1 MSHYF
6 SHHKTRHNVY
16 NILQN
21 NSFDSKT
28 NRWVD
33 WFLIALIVANV
44 IAVVIESVD
53 AWYYPNEMLFKW
65 FEYFSLFVFSVEYL
79 LRMWSVVEER
89 PDISGIKQRLL
100 WIKSPGAIIDLL
112 AILPGLLS
120 FFIAID
126 LRFLRILR
134 LFRLLKLTR
143 YFPSIKVIFVV
154 LEKEKSAFQAVVFIL
169 SILII
174 TAASGIYLLENQA
187 QPEEFES
194 IPQSMWWAVVTL
206 TTVGY
211 GDVVPI
217 TTAGKILGA
226 IITISGVGITALPAG
241 ILASGLAREF
251 KNRRA
256 ELRQTFKEMLLEE
269 EADLLHNQFRMDEM
283 RKELGLSEPV
293 AKDIYIEVV
302 REQSLIKRE
311 KELHRKNFCPHCGER
326 LD

>member
-1 MSHYF
+1 
-6 SHHKTRHNVY
+6 
-16 NILQN
+16 
-21 NSFDSKT
+21 
-28 NRWVD
+28 
-33 WFLIALIVANV
+33 
-44 IAVVIESVD
+44 
-53 AWYYPNEMLFKW
+53 
-65 FEYFSLFVFSVEYL
+65 
-79 LRMWSVVEER
+79 MWSVVEER

-251 KNRRA
+251 KNRRS